1 MIQNTNLI
9 DLSWL
14 SYSVTLNG
22 SALVLS
28 QSASS
33 TVNVFIGYFTR
44 IVEVR
49 QSLYPS
55 NFKSSITFT
64 INNQPTGGQFVI
76 QPTTTI
82 NIGYATQYLRIAA
95 SSTVATGLY
104 NLQFTKTGDSGNY
117 YTDFPP
123 LTVIVQNT
131 KCMLTTKEPSY
142 TIPVGG
148 YSLPI
153 IIEAYNCIPMSGINI
168 TATFNSTEVTTVTDL
183 TNTYIDS
190 SSA

>member
-1 MIQNTNLI
+1 LSLIQNTNLI

-55 NFKSSITFT
+55 NFKSSITF
-64 INNQPTGGQFVI
+64 
-76 QPTTTI
+76 TTTI